1 MTDLA
6 VSREREA
13 FEEKTGRALALLR
26 KKDAKIRELG
36 DAVGRRRK
44 PAQGVQDGAG
54 GRGGGR
60 GDAVD
65 GNGAGGGVD
74 TARVSGGAVDG
85 GGNESRAVRRLE
97 EYVEEQ
103 SEQIEA
109 LLAEVRKR
117 RAGGGGW
124 VRNL

>member
-36 DAVGRRRK
+36 EAVGRRRK
-44 PAQGVQDGAG
+44 PAQVVRGGAG

-65 GNGAGGGVD
+65 GNGPGGGVD
-74 TARVSGGAVDG
+74 TARVSGGAFDG

-117 RAGGGGW
+117 WTRGGG
-124 VRNL
+124 VTNS